1 LKRKSRDKKA
11 IKMKIGVPKEIKRHE
26 ARVGVTPAGALALV
40 NAGHQVCIQTE
51 AGVLS
56 GFNDDEFISVGC
68 KVVNTIAEVYD
79 FAEMIIKVK
88 EPLQEEYTL
97 IKKDQ
102 LLFTYFHFA
111 SSEILTNAM
120 IDSGAICLAYET
132 VEEEGK
138 LPLLIPM
145 SEVAGRMA
153 TQEGAK
159 FLEKPQGG
167 FGILLGGVTGVRP
180 ANVLVIG
187 GGVAGTEAALM
198 AAGLGANVTIMDTNL
213 NRLHELENS
222 MPANVTPLYSTTLA
236 IEQEIERSHL
246 IIGTVL
252 IPGSKAPKLIT
263 KEMLSK
269 MMPGTVLVDVA
280 IDQGGCFET
289 SEPTTHDMPVV
300 IKEGI
305 IHYAVTNMP
314 GAVPNTS
321 TVALTNATMKYALQ
335 LANKGW
341 KKACIENLALAKG
354 LNIVKGKVVYKEVA
368 EAFGIEYIERSSVL

>member
-1 LKRKSRDKKA
+1 
-11 IKMKIGVPKEIKRHE
+11 MKIGVPKEIKPQE
-26 ARVGVTPAGALALV
+26 ARVGLTPAGALSIIE
-40 NAGHQVCIQTE
+40 AGHEVRIQND
-51 AGVLS
+51 AGLLS
-56 GFNDDEFISVGC
+56 GFTNKSYEQVGC
-68 KVVNTIAEVYD
+68 IIENDLSAIYE

-88 EPLQEEYTL
+88 EPISEEYNL
-97 IKKDQ
+97 IKPNQ

-111 SSEILTNAM
+111 SSKKLTDAM
-120 IDSGAICLAYET
+120 IQSKAICLAYET
-132 VEEEGK
+132 VEDNGK

-159 FLEKPQGG
+159 YLEKPQGG
-167 FGILLGGVTGVRP
+167 FGILLGGVTGVKP
-180 ANVLVIG
+180 ANIMVIG
-187 GGVAGTEAALM
+187 GGVAGAEAALM
-198 AAGLGANVTIMDTNL
+198 GAGLGANVTIFDTNL
-213 NRLHELENS
+213 DRLRYLESN
-222 MPANVTPLYSTTLA
+222 MPANVTPIFSNQYSL
-236 IEQEIERSHL
+236 EKEIKRSHL

-252 IPGSKAPKLIT
+252 IPGSKAPKLIK
-263 KEMLSK
+263 KEMLSR

-289 SEPTTHDMPVV
+289 SEPTTHEKPII

-321 TVALTNATMKYALQ
+321 TTALTNATLNYALE

-341 KKACIENLALAKG
+341 KKACKDNNALARG
-354 LNIVKGKVVYKEVA
+354 LNIINGEVVYKEVA
-368 EAFGIEYIERSSVL
+368 DAFSLDYVELESIL

>member
-1 LKRKSRDKKA
+1 
-11 IKMKIGVPKEIKRHE
+11 MKIGVPKEIKRHE
-26 ARVGVTPAGALALV
+26 ARVGITPAGALALV

-213 NRLHELENS
+213 NRLRELENS

>member
-1 LKRKSRDKKA
+1 
-11 IKMKIGVPKEIKRHE
+11 MKIGVPKEIKPQE
-26 ARVGVTPAGALALV
+26 ARVGVTPAGALALI
-40 NAGHQVCIQTE
+40 NAGHQVCIQKG

-68 KVVNTIAEVYD
+68 KVVDKLNEVYD

-88 EPLQEEYTL
+88 EPIQQEYAL

-111 SSEILTNAM
+111 SSETLTKAM
-120 IDSGAICLAYET
+120 IASGAVCLAYET
-132 VEEEGK
+132 VEEDGK

-159 FLEKPQGG
+159 YLEKPQGG

-187 GGVAGTEAALM
+187 GGIAGTEAALM

-213 NRLHELENS
+213 NRLRELENS
-222 MPANVTPLYSTTLA
+222 MPANVTPLYSTSLA
-236 IEQEIERSHL
+236 IEQEVERSHL

-252 IPGSKAPKLIT
+252 IPGSKAPKLIR

-289 SEPTTHDMPVV
+289 SEPTTHDAPIV

-321 TVALTNATMKYALQ
+321 TVALTNATLKYALQ

-341 KKACIENLALAKG
+341 KQACIDNEALAKG
-354 LNIVKGKVVYKEVA
+354 LNVINGKVVYKEVA

>member
-1 LKRKSRDKKA
+1 
-11 IKMKIGVPKEIKRHE
+11 MKIGVPKEIKPQE
-26 ARVGVTPAGALALV
+26 SRVGLTPAGALSIIQAGHEV
-40 NAGHQVCIQTE
+40 KIQNNAGL
-51 AGVLS
+51 LS
-56 GFNDDEFISVGC
+56 GFSNKSYEQVGC
-68 KVVNTIAEVYD
+68 VIENQISAIYE

-88 EPLQEEYTL
+88 EPIEEEYQL
-97 IKKDQ
+97 IKPNQ
-102 LLFTYFHFA
+102 LIFTYFHFA
-111 SSEILTNAM
+111 SSKELTNAM
-120 IDSGAICLAYET
+120 IESKAICLAYET
-132 VEEEGK
+132 VEDKGK

-159 FLEKPQGG
+159 YLEKPQGG
-167 FGILLGGVTGVRP
+167 FGILLGGVTGVKP
-180 ANVLVIG
+180 ANIMVIG

-198 AAGLGANVTIMDTNL
+198 GAGLGANVTIFDTSL
-213 NRLHELENS
+213 DRLRYLENN
-222 MPANVTPLYSTTLA
+222 MPANVTPIFSNQYSL
-236 IEQEIERSHL
+236 EQEIKRSHL

-252 IPGSKAPKLIT
+252 IPGSKAPKLI
-263 KEMLSK
+263 KRDMLSN

-289 SEPTTHDMPVV
+289 SEPTTHENPII

-321 TVALTNATMKYALQ
+321 TTALTNATLNYALQ

-341 KKACIENLALAKG
+341 KKACQENQALGKG
-354 LNIVKGKVVYKEVA
+354 LNIINGEVA
-368 EAFGIEYIERSSVL
+368 EAFNLDYIELESII

>member
-1 LKRKSRDKKA
+1 
-11 IKMKIGVPKEIKRHE
+11 MKIGVPKEIKRHE

-51 AGVLS
+51 AGLLS

-88 EPLQEEYTL
+88 EPIQEEYTL

-111 SSEILTNAM
+111 SSETLTIAM

-213 NRLHELENS
+213 NRLRELENS

-289 SEPTTHDMPVV
+289 SEPTTHDMPIV

-341 KKACIENLALAKG
+341 KKACNENLALAKG

>member
-1 LKRKSRDKKA
+1 
-11 IKMKIGVPKEIKRHE
+11 MKIGVPKEIKPQE
-26 ARVGVTPAGALALV
+26 ARVGLTPAGALSFIEAGHEV
-40 NAGHQVCIQTE
+40 RIQNNAGL
-51 AGVLS
+51 LS
-56 GFNDDEFISVGC
+56 GFANESYEQVGC
-68 KVVNTIAEVYD
+68 VIENDLSAIYQ

-88 EPLQEEYTL
+88 EPINQEYKL
-97 IKKDQ
+97 IKPNQ

-111 SSEILTNAM
+111 SSKKLTDAM
-120 IDSGAICLAYET
+120 IQSKAICLAYET
-132 VEEEGK
+132 VEDNGK

-159 FLEKPQGG
+159 YLEKPQGG
-167 FGILLGGVTGVRP
+167 FGILLGGVTGVKP
-180 ANVLVIG
+180 ANIMVIG
-187 GGVAGTEAALM
+187 GGVAGAEAALM
-198 AAGLGANVTIMDTNL
+198 GAGLGANVTIFDTNL
-213 NRLHELENS
+213 DRLRYLESN
-222 MPANVTPLYSTTLA
+222 MPANVTPIFSNQYSL
-236 IEQEIERSHL
+236 EKEIKRSHL

-252 IPGSKAPKLIT
+252 IPGSKAPKLIR

-289 SEPTTHDMPVV
+289 SEPTTHEKPIL

-321 TVALTNATMKYALQ
+321 TTALTNATLNYTLE

-341 KKACIENLALAKG
+341 KRACKDNNALARG
-354 LNIVKGKVVYKEVA
+354 LNIINGEVVYKEVA
-368 EAFGIEYIERSSVL
+368 DAFSLDYVELESIL

>member
-1 LKRKSRDKKA
+1 
-11 IKMKIGVPKEIKRHE
+11 MKIGVPKEIKRHE

-88 EPLQEEYTL
+88 EPIQEEYTL

-111 SSEILTNAM
+111 SSETLTNAM
-120 IDSGAICLAYET
+120 IASGAICLAYET

-213 NRLHELENS
+213 NRLRELENS

-289 SEPTTHDMPVV
+289 SEPTTHDMPIV
-300 IKEGI
+300 IKEEI

-321 TVALTNATMKYALQ
+321 TVALTNATLKYALQ

-341 KKACIENLALAKG
+341 KKACNENLALAKG

>member
-1 LKRKSRDKKA
+1 
-11 IKMKIGVPKEIKRHE
+11 MKIGVPKEIKRHE

-111 SSEILTNAM
+111 SSETLTNAM

-213 NRLHELENS
+213 NRLRELENS
-222 MPANVTPLYSTTLA
+222 MPANVTPLYSTALA
-236 IEQEIERSHL
+236 IEEEIERSHL

-341 KKACIENLALAKG
+341 KKACNENLALAKG

>member
-1 LKRKSRDKKA
+1 
-11 IKMKIGVPKEIKRHE
+11 MKIGVPKEIKRHE

-111 SSEILTNAM
+111 SSETLTNAM
-120 IDSGAICLAYET
+120 IDTGAICLAYET

-213 NRLHELENS
+213 NRLRELENS

-289 SEPTTHDMPVV
+289 SEPTTHDMPIV

-321 TVALTNATMKYALQ
+321 TVALTNATLKYALQ

-341 KKACIENLALAKG
+341 KKACNENLALAKG

>member
-1 LKRKSRDKKA
+1 
-11 IKMKIGVPKEIKRHE
+11 MKIGVPKEIKPQE
-26 ARVGVTPAGALALV
+26 ARVGVTPAGALSLIQ
-40 NAGHQVCIQTE
+40 AGHQISVQKG
-51 AGVLS
+51 AGMLS
-56 GFNDDEFISVGC
+56 GFPDAAYRDLGC
-68 KVVNTIAEVYD
+68 KMVEDIESIYKE
-79 FAEMIIKVK
+79 AEMIIKVK
-88 EPLQEEYTL
+88 EPIAKEYPL
-97 IKKDQ
+97 IQPDQ

-111 SSEILTNAM
+111 SSEALTQAM
-120 IDSGAICLAYET
+120 LATKAVCLAYET
-132 VEEEGK
+132 VEEEGR

-159 FLEKPQGG
+159 YLEKPQGG
-167 FGILLGGVTGVRP
+167 FGILLGGVTGVKP
-180 ANVLVIG
+180 ANVMVIG
-187 GGVAGTEAALM
+187 GGIAGTEAALM
-198 AAGLGANVTIMDTNL
+198 AAGLGANVTIFDTNL
-213 NRLHELENS
+213 ERLRYLES
-222 MPANVTPLYSTTLA
+222 TMPANVTPIFSNPFTL
-236 IEQEIERSHL
+236 EQELERSHL

-252 IPGSKAPKLIT
+252 IPGSKAPKLVR

-289 SEPTTHDMPVV
+289 SEPTTHDNPIV

-321 TVALTNATMKYALQ
+321 TTALTNATLNYALQ

-341 KKACIENLALAKG
+341 KNACKENIALAKG
-354 LNIVKGKVVYKEVA
+354 LNIVQGKVVYKEVA
-368 EAFGIEYIERSSVL
+368 EAFDLEYIEPEYIL

>member
-1 LKRKSRDKKA
+1 
-11 IKMKIGVPKEIKRHE
+11 MKIGVPKEIKRHE

-213 NRLHELENS
+213 NRLRELENS
-222 MPANVTPLYSTTLA
+222 MPANVTPLYSTTLT

>member
-1 LKRKSRDKKA
+1 
-11 IKMKIGVPKEIKRHE
+11 MKIGVPKEIKRHE

-213 NRLHELENS
+213 NRLRELENS
-222 MPANVTPLYSTTLA
+222 MPANVTPLYSSTLA

>member
-1 LKRKSRDKKA
+1 
-11 IKMKIGVPKEIKRHE
+11 MKIGVPKEIKRHE
-26 ARVGVTPAGALALV
+26 ARVGITPAGALALV
-40 NAGHQVCIQTE
+40 NAGHQVCIQTQ

-213 NRLHELENS
+213 NRLRELENS

>member
-1 LKRKSRDKKA
+1 
-11 IKMKIGVPKEIKRHE
+11 MKIGVPKEIKRHE

-88 EPLQEEYTL
+88 EPIQEEYTL

-111 SSEILTNAM
+111 SSETLTNAM
-120 IDSGAICLAYET
+120 IASGAICLAYET

-213 NRLHELENS
+213 NRLRELENS

-289 SEPTTHDMPVV
+289 SEPTTHDMPIV
-300 IKEGI
+300 IKEEI

-321 TVALTNATMKYALQ
+321 TVALTNATLNYALQ

-341 KKACIENLALAKG
+341 KKACNENLALAKG

>member
-1 LKRKSRDKKA
+1 
-11 IKMKIGVPKEIKRHE
+11 MKIGVPKEIKPQE
-26 ARVGVTPAGALALV
+26 ARVGVTPAGALALI
-40 NAGHQVCIQTE
+40 NAGHQVCIQKG

-68 KVVNTIAEVYD
+68 KVVDKLNEVYD

-88 EPLQEEYTL
+88 EPIQQEYAL

-111 SSEILTNAM
+111 SSETLTKAM
-120 IDSGAICLAYET
+120 IASGAVCLAYET
-132 VEEEGK
+132 VEEDGK

-159 FLEKPQGG
+159 YLEKPQGG

-187 GGVAGTEAALM
+187 AGIAGTEAALM

-213 NRLHELENS
+213 NRLRELENS
-222 MPANVTPLYSTTLA
+222 MPANVTPLYSTALA
-236 IEQEIERSHL
+236 IEQEVERSHL

-252 IPGSKAPKLIT
+252 IPGSKAPKLIR

-289 SEPTTHDMPVV
+289 SEPTTHDAPIV

-321 TVALTNATMKYALQ
+321 TVALTNATLKYALQ

-341 KKACIENLALAKG
+341 KQACIDNEALAKG
-354 LNIVKGKVVYKEVA
+354 LNVINGKVVYKEVA

>member
-1 LKRKSRDKKA
+1 
-11 IKMKIGVPKEIKRHE
+11 MKIGVPKEIKPQE
-26 ARVGVTPAGALALV
+26 ARVGLTPAGALSFIE
-40 NAGHQVCIQTE
+40 AGHEVRIQND
-51 AGVLS
+51 AGLLS
-56 GFNDDEFISVGC
+56 GFTNESYEQVGC
-68 KVVNTIAEVYD
+68 IVENDLSAIYE

-88 EPLQEEYTL
+88 EPISEEYKL
-97 IKKDQ
+97 IKPNQ

-111 SSEILTNAM
+111 SSKKLTDAM
-120 IDSGAICLAYET
+120 IQSKAICLAYET
-132 VEEEGK
+132 VEDNGK

-159 FLEKPQGG
+159 YLEKPQGG
-167 FGILLGGVTGVRP
+167 FGILLGGVTGVKP
-180 ANVLVIG
+180 ANIMVIG
-187 GGVAGTEAALM
+187 GGVAGAEAALM
-198 AAGLGANVTIMDTNL
+198 GAGLGANVTIFDTNL
-213 NRLHELENS
+213 DRLRYLESN
-222 MPANVTPLYSTTLA
+222 MPANVTPIFSNQYSL
-236 IEQEIERSHL
+236 EKEIKRSHL

-252 IPGSKAPKLIT
+252 IPGSKAPKLIK

-289 SEPTTHDMPVV
+289 SEPTTHEKPII

-321 TVALTNATMKYALQ
+321 TTALTNATLNYALE

-341 KKACIENLALAKG
+341 KKACKDNNALARG
-354 LNIVKGKVVYKEVA
+354 LNIINGEVVYKEVA
-368 EAFGIEYIERSSVL
+368 DAFSLDYVELESIL

>member
-1 LKRKSRDKKA
+1 MR
-11 IKMKIGVPKEIKRHE
+11 IGVPKEIKPQE
-26 ARVGVTPAGALALV
+26 ARVGLTPAGALTLIRS
-40 NAGHQVCIQTE
+40 GHQVSIQKG
-51 AGVLS
+51 AGLLS
-56 GFNDDEFISVGC
+56 GISDEAYFQVGC
-68 KVVNTIAEVYD
+68 ELVDDIESIYLNS
-79 FAEMIIKVK
+79 EMIIKVK
-88 EPLQEEYTL
+88 EPIEEEFSL
-97 IKKDQ
+97 IRKGQ

-111 SSEILTNAM
+111 SSEELTSAM
-120 IDSGAICLAYET
+120 IKSEAICLAYET
-132 VEEEGK
+132 VEDKGK

-159 FLEKPQGG
+159 YLEKPFGG
-167 FGILLGGVTGVRP
+167 FGILLGGVAGVQP
-180 ANVLVIG
+180 ANVMVIG
-187 GGVAGTEAALM
+187 GGVSGAEAARM
-198 AAGLGANVTIMDTNL
+198 AAGLGANVTILDTNL
-213 NRLHELENS
+213 DRLRELES
-222 MPANVTPLYSTTLA
+222 VMPANVTPVYSNSYT
-236 IEQEIERSHL
+236 IEEELKRSHL

-252 IPGSKAPKLIT
+252 IPGSKAPKLIR

-289 SEPTTHDMPVV
+289 SEPTTHDAPIK

-321 TVALTNATMKYALQ
+321 TTALTNATLSYALQ

-341 KKACIENLALAKG
+341 KTACDENTALAKG
-354 LNIVKGKVVYKEVA
+354 LNIVQGKVVYQEVA
-368 EAFGIEYIERSSVL
+368 EAFDLEYIEASTLIR